1 MRELEAEVAPVLARG
16 SAPPSPWPLQEVGWR
31 EVMPLEQKAIID
43 RI

>member
-1 MRELEAEVAPVLARG
+1 MRELEAEVAPLLGQG
-16 SAPPSPWPLQEVGWR
+16 SAPSSHWPLQEVGWR